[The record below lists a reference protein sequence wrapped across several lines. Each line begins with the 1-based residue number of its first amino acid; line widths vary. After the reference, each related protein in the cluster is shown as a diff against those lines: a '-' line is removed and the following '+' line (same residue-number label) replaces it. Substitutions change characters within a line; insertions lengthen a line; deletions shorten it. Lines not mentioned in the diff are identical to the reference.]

1 MTSDL
6 WFSFFEGCWHEKAMA
21 TLELTSAPGGENRLL
36 SLRVTP
42 EQEIA
47 IYAFFQINGWTII
60 TEGRNCFNFQDI
72 ITVIIINIFSLHLY
86 RK

>member
-1 MTSDL
+1 MNEHLIICRELTCQ
-6 WFSFFEGCWHEKAMA
+6 EMA
-21 TLELTSAPGGENRLL
+21 TLELTAAPGGENRLL

-60 TEGRNCFNFQDI
+60 TEGE
-72 ITVIIINIFSLHLY
+72 
-86 RK
+86 K

>member
-1 MTSDL
+1 
-6 WFSFFEGCWHEKAMA
+6 MA

-60 TEGRNCFNFQDI
+60 TEGRNWFNFQDI
-72 ITVIIINIFSLHLY
+72 ITLIIINNIFSLKYIDNNLSKKLCSLFFFLHVSW
-86 RK
+86 

>member
-1 MTSDL
+1 
-6 WFSFFEGCWHEKAMA
+6 MA
-21 TLELTSAPGGENRLL
+21 TLELTAAPGGENRLL

-60 TEGRNCFNFQDI
+60 TEGKEIYMFSGKLSSVHARNLQRWD
-72 ITVIIINIFSLHLY
+72 
-86 RK
+86 